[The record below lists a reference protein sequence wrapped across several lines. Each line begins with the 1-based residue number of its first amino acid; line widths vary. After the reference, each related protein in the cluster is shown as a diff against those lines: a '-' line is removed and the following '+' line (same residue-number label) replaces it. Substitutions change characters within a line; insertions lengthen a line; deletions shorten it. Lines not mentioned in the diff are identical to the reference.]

1 MLTIQPPFIREY
13 FLRSTTQLLPKGVF
27 RRFSLSW
34 EDSLW
39 HLLLTQKVS
48 HGSKILV
55 PEFYCFDVVKNLK
68 MHGLKVVTYEVDE
81 KLRANKADF
90 VIKLTKLKPEI
101 VVVFH
106 AVGIYNPLM
115 DEIKSR
121 QSLLRENVILI
132 EDSVHKIIVP
142 SEIKFVHRNH
152 YVIDSLRKVVP
163 LQGSCVYSQ
172 INLPQILI
180 ANKIRTLSYRL
191 RVMWWWMVMQLNLC
205 RAYYAKSLA
214 QATPFNLIAE
224 TAMMKG
230 YDLIGTS
237 RLASPGSWIME
248 RLIGR
253 IAILKIEESKAN
265 QAKMYHDGLGEISV
279 SKKMWT
285 PKIDPNE
292 SGQLRGY
299 PLILS
304 LEIAD
309 RLLSNLRAEG
319 ILLRFELNDSPWS
332 ERQKII
338 YLPMGIHINNE
349 DIEYVI
355 KILKKCITQVGYNN

>member
-1 MLTIQPPFIREY
+1 MLTIQPPLIRDY
-13 FLRSTTQLLPKGVF
+13 FTRSTTQPLPKGVF
-27 RRFSLSW
+27 RRFFLSW

-55 PEFYCFDVVKNLK
+55 PEFYCFDVVKNMK

-81 KLRANKADF
+81 KLRANKVDF
-90 VIKLTKLKPEI
+90 VTKLKKLKPNI

-115 DEIKSR
+115 DEVRSW
-121 QSLLRENVILI
+121 QSLLRESTILI

-172 INLPQILI
+172 HLI
-180 ANKIRTLSYRL
+180 PTITISQYLLTIPYQL

-205 RAYYAKSLA
+205 RAYYAKTLA
-214 QATPFNLIAE
+214 KATPFNLTAEIA
-224 TAMMKG
+224 MVKG

-237 RLASPGSWIME
+237 QLASPGSWMME

-253 IAILKIEESKAN
+253 IASSKISESKTK
-265 QAKMYHDGLGEISV
+265 QAKMYLDGLGEILV
-279 SKKMWT
+279 SKKVWT
-285 PKIDPNE
+285 PIIDPNE
-292 SGQLRGY
+292 WGQLRGY

-309 RLLSNLRAEG
+309 RLLAYLRAES

-332 ERQKII
+332 ERQKIV
-338 YLPMGIHINNE
+338 YLPMGIHIKNE

-355 KILKKCITQVGYNN
+355 KIFKK